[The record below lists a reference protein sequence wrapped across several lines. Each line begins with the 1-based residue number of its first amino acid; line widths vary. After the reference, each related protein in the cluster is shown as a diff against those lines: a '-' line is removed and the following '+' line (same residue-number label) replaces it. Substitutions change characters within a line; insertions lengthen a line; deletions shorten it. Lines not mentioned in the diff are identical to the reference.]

1 MNPTTET
8 LPRPEA
14 QKDRTL
20 PAKESPKAETPRSD
34 ATPEGHQRFRDWAL
48 I

>member
-1 MNPTTET
+1 MNPTTEP

-14 QKDRTL
+14 QKDRSTPVKDAA
-20 PAKESPKAETPRSD
+20 PAEPPRGETP
-34 ATPEGHQRFRDWAL
+34 ATDHRFRDWAL

>member
-1 MNPTTET
+1 MNPTTEP

-14 QKDRTL
+14 QKDRTAPGKDAP
-20 PAKESPKAETPRSD
+20 PAEPPRSETPETD
-34 ATPEGHQRFRDWAL
+34 QRFRDWAL

>member
-14 QKDRTL
+14 QKDRIL
-20 PAKESPKAETPRSD
+20 PAKESPKAETPRGD
-34 ATPEGHQRFRDWAL
+34 AKTEGDQRFRDWAL

>member
-1 MNPTTET
+1 MNPKTDS

-14 QKDRTL
+14 RDDRGAPGKD
-20 PAKESPKAETPRSD
+20 ASP
-34 ATPEGHQRFRDWAL
+34 PEPQRGEAPEADQRFRDWAL

>member
-14 QKDRTL
+14 QKDRSL
-20 PAKESPKAETPRSD
+20 PAKDAPQAEPLRGETSESD
-34 ATPEGHQRFRDWAL
+34 HRFRDWAL